1 MLRFELVHCLWKSIT
16 QTLDH
21 LEEREIDVGD
31 PLAEKE
37 VTGFNVNLK
46 NSLEVVK
53 KLRDSVFCEM
63 RAALFALG
71 ALLLIIQNVGDRMVC
86 LSGFI
91 QPIGNRQ
98 LQLICPEPGRLVFR
112 HETEPRPKKLKNVGG
127 LRDQKLTGFQKRWRE
142 RRML

>member
-1 MLRFELVHCLWKSIT
+1 MLRFESRHCLRKSIT

-46 NSLEVVK
+46 NSFEVVE

-63 RAALFALG
+63 SAALFALG
-71 ALLLIIQNVGDRMVC
+71 ALLLIIQNVGNRMVC

-91 QPIGNRQ
+91 QPIGDRQ

-112 HETEPRPKKLKNVGG
+112 HETKAGPQKLENVRG
-127 LRDQKLTGFQKRWRE
+127 LRDQKLTGFQKRRRE